1 MKNWI
6 KSKTMWVGFGVGL
19 LGLIQATLETSP
31 LDPQYQ
37 GLITGGIGVAMMG
50 LRVIT
55 TKPLAEK

>member
-6 KSKTMWVGFGVGL
+6 KSKTMWVGFAVGF
-19 LGLIQATLETSP
+19 LGLVQATLETSP